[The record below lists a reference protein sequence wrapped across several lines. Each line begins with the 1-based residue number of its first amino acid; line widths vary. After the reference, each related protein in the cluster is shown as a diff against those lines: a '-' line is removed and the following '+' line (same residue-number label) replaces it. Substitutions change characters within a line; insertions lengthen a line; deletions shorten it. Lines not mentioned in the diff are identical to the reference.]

1 VTDADIFCANKLLLT
16 DKPLT
21 KLSPCCPKIHPRNVV
36 LRLTLKSSMYIDYC
50 WLRNRWRKLG
60 PPDQKNHPWS
70 PVLWLTLTSSAQIN
84 NSWQTNPG
92 WKLSPCWLCIKSII
106 KSLIL
111 HMYLLFLF
119 GFFIIIDVLFSNEV
133 SFNVSIG
140 FWSLNELFQKIQR
153 RNSEQRI
160 EEKFS
165 WRLKKILV
173 QISAPNLPQ
182 KSILFQF

>member
-1 VTDADIFCANKLLLT
+1 
-16 DKPLT
+16 
-21 KLSPCCPKIHPRNVV
+21 
-36 LRLTLKSSMYIDYC
+36 
-50 WLRNRWRKLG
+50 
-60 PPDQKNHPWS
+60 
-70 PVLWLTLTSSAQIN
+70 
-84 NSWQTNPG
+84 
-92 WKLSPCWLCIKSII
+92 
-106 KSLIL
+106 
-111 HMYLLFLF
+111 MYLLFLF

-153 RNSEQRI
+153 QNSEQRI

>member
-1 VTDADIFCANKLLLT
+1 MMVM
-16 DKPLT
+16 
-21 KLSPCCPKIHPRNVV
+21 VV
-36 LRLTLKSSMYIDYC
+36 MIDDGDGS
-50 WLRNRWRKLG
+50 NG
-60 PPDQKNHPWS
+60 SDSNDNDGDDGS
-70 PVLWLTLTSSAQIN
+70 
-84 NSWQTNPG
+84 NSDNG
-92 WKLSPCWLCIKSII
+92 GDGDDCNGGGNWLCIKSII

-153 RNSEQRI
+153 RNLEQRI

-165 WRLKKILV
+165 WRLKQILV

>member
-1 VTDADIFCANKLLLT
+1 MHTQLFFIPDSKAYQRSKFQPNTMSYEGDMIFQRWQCNSASKQVSWRNESKLRSEAS
-16 DKPLT
+16 KPISKFLFQQFSSSKS
-21 KLSPCCPKIHPRNVV
+21 KLEDF
-36 LRLTLKSSMYIDYC
+36 MQGY
-50 WLRNRWRKLG
+50 
-60 PPDQKNHPWS
+60 
-70 PVLWLTLTSSAQIN
+70 
-84 NSWQTNPG
+84 
-92 WKLSPCWLCIKSII
+92 WLCIKSII

-173 QISAPNLPQ
+173 QISAPNLLQ

>member
-1 VTDADIFCANKLLLT
+1 
-16 DKPLT
+16 
-21 KLSPCCPKIHPRNVV
+21 
-36 LRLTLKSSMYIDYC
+36 
-50 WLRNRWRKLG
+50 
-60 PPDQKNHPWS
+60 
-70 PVLWLTLTSSAQIN
+70 
-84 NSWQTNPG
+84 
-92 WKLSPCWLCIKSII
+92 
-106 KSLIL
+106 
-111 HMYLLFLF
+111 MYLLFLF

-140 FWSLNELFQKIQR
+140 FWSLKELFQKIQR

-173 QISAPNLPQ
+173 QISASNLLQ

>member
-1 VTDADIFCANKLLLT
+1 LLNRKTKGTDSLKQQNQREQAPLNKHQIHKAKQTSIQWKHRLG
-16 DKPLT
+16 D
-21 KLSPCCPKIHPRNVV
+21 PK
-36 LRLTLKSSMYIDYC
+36 
-50 WLRNRWRKLG
+50 
-60 PPDQKNHPWS
+60 
-70 PVLWLTLTSSAQIN
+70 TSSETP
-84 NSWQTNPG
+84 SNPVDG
-92 WKLSPCWLCIKSII
+92 NWYEEWLCIKSII

>member
-1 VTDADIFCANKLLLT
+1 MSWYIHIELLSQSLL
-16 DKPLT
+16 KF
-21 KLSPCCPKIHPRNVV
+21 SKISGQISNLIVKRNNIYQNF
-36 LRLTLKSSMYIDYC
+36 LLD
-50 WLRNRWRKLG
+50 
-60 PPDQKNHPWS
+60 
-70 PVLWLTLTSSAQIN
+70 
-84 NSWQTNPG
+84 
-92 WKLSPCWLCIKSII
+92 CWLCIKSII

>member
-1 VTDADIFCANKLLLT
+1 MFWIFLFQYFCNVWMLPYKIF
-16 DKPLT
+16 
-21 KLSPCCPKIHPRNVV
+21 LSMN
-36 LRLTLKSSMYIDYC
+36 
-50 WLRNRWRKLG
+50 
-60 PPDQKNHPWS
+60 
-70 PVLWLTLTSSAQIN
+70 
-84 NSWQTNPG
+84 QTNQCLFFILWYP
-92 WKLSPCWLCIKSII
+92 WLCIKSII

-133 SFNVSIG
+133 SFNFSIG

-165 WRLKKILV
+165 WRLKQILV